1 MPYDPSELV
10 RAYLA
15 QATGTGATALPVPEG
30 MGDMRAKML
39 DPVAKL
45 RAAALDPNYVGKSTS
60 GIAPGLGAD
69 DSSGGGAQRQPVSSL
84 RFDLQPSPILKNSA
98 PDEDMFKFKDY
109 VADKAKDKEK
119 ESEAERIARVALEKL
134 RAQATTTPATPPAPG
149 TPAATPKPA
158 MTPTQGPDTGA
169 ENPNADPVRRQAF
182 LKMAVPYALEVS
194 KATGIDP
201 RLILAQAAHES
212 AWGTAAP
219 GYNYFGQKAGP
230 NEQGQT
236 LATKEMV
243 DGKLVP
249 TQAKFRTF
257 QTPQE
262 SFQSYGNMMK
272 TRPNY
277 AGVIAAKSLP
287 EQLIALGKSGYA
299 TDTGYLP
306 KIVKVIESLPPEVL
320 AQLTAGDTSS
330 APPQQTEP
338 DTRARGGA
346 IHDLLAYSRN
356 YK

>member
-1 MPYDPSELV
+1 MAYDPSELV

-15 QATGTGATALPVPEG
+15 QATGAGAGALPVPEG

-60 GIAPGLGAD
+60 GIAPGFGAD
-69 DSSGGGAQRQPVSSL
+69 DSSGGAAQRQPVSPL
-84 RFDLQPSPILKNSA
+84 RFDLQPSPILKGSA
-98 PDEDMFKFKDY
+98 ADEDMFKFKDY

-119 ESEAERIARVALEKL
+119 ETEAERIARIAVEKL
-134 RAQATTTPATPPAPG
+134 RAQAATAPTTPPAPG
-149 TPAATPKPA
+149 APGATPKPA
-158 MTPTQGPDTGA
+158 MTPTQGPDTG
-169 ENPNADPVRRQAF
+169 EPNPNADPVRRQAF

-194 KATGIDP
+194 KQTGIDP
-201 RLILAQAAHES
+201 RIVLAQAAHES

-219 GYNYFGQKAGP
+219 GYNYFGVKAGP
-230 NEQGQT
+230 NEPGQT

-249 TQAKFRTF
+249 TQAKFRTY

-262 SFQSYGNMMK
+262 SFQHYGETLK
-272 TRPNY
+272 SKFP
-277 AGVIAAKSLP
+277 GVVAAKSYP

-299 TDTGYLP
+299 TDTSYLP
-306 KIVKVIESLPPEVL
+306 KLVKTIESLPPEVL
-320 AQLTAGDTSS
+320 AQLNAGN
-330 APPQQTEP
+330 APPPAPEPEP